1 MSNQAVKK
9 QAGFSLPAGIV
20 IVVLF
25 VIAYLIWEF
34 WFGAAGNFVDAARHE
49 PVKEGFNSYLG
60 TIYLGGPVVPVLLT
74 LFMCVVTFSIER
86 FITIRKA
93 YGAGSIEMFLQNI
106 KTKLASNDIQSAI
119 AECNKQKGS
128 VANVVQ
134 AGLTKYAEMEK
145 ASELNVEQKVINI
158 GKEIE
163 ETTSLEMPMLEKNL
177 SIIAT
182 IASVG
187 TLVALFGTVLGMI
200 RAFKAMG
207 ASGTPDPTALATGIS
222 EALIN
227 TALGIF
233 SSALA
238 IIAYN
243 YFTGM
248 IDKLTYS
255 IDEVSFTIQQTFS
268 GKHGK

>member
-1 MSNQAVKK
+1 MSNQPAKK
-9 QAGFSLPAGIV
+9 QGGFSIPAFLI
-20 IVVLF
+20 IIVLF

-34 WFGAAGNFVDAARHE
+34 WFGAAGNFVDANRHE
-49 PVKEGFNSYLG
+49 PVKDGFKSYLG

-74 LFMCVVTFSIER
+74 LFMMVITFSIER
-86 FITIRKA
+86 FITINKA
-93 YGAGSIEMFLQNI
+93 YGNGSIESFLQSI
-106 KTKLASNDIQSAI
+106 RAKLASGDINSAI
-119 AECNKQKGS
+119 AECNKQRGS

-134 AGLTKYAEMEK
+134 AGLKKYDEMEK
-145 ASELNVEQKVINI
+145 TSDLTVEQKVQNI

-207 ASGTPDPTALATGIS
+207 ASGTPDPSALAIGIS

-255 IDEVSFTIQQTFS
+255 IDEISFTIQQTFS
-268 GKHGK
+268 TKHGK